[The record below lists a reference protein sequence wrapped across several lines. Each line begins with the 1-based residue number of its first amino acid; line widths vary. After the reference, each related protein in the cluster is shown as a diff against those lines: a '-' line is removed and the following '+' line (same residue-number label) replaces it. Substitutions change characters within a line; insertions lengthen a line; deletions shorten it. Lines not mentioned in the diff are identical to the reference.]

1 MAKKT
6 NKEKEDDKLTTF
18 QQQFIDIWFRMNFN
32 GRLAYKQLK
41 PHVTNETAD
50 AEASRILSTEKAKD
64 YIELKKEHI
73 RIKEEVELSWIVSQL
88 KSIVEDITS
97 QDITRFD
104 DEGRPLN
111 KTDHR
116 AKIEAIKTLAK
127 IAGLEAPIKQ
137 DITSNGQTLIPE
149 IKINIIQPIQD
160 NEEEES

>member
-6 NKEKEDDKLTTF
+6 NKEKEDDKLTPF

-64 YIELKKEHI
+64 YIELKKEQI

-88 KSIVEDITS
+88 KSIVEDITT

>member
-1 MAKKT
+1 MAKT
-6 NKEKEDDKLTTF
+6 NKKKEEEDKLTPF

-64 YIELKKEHI
+64 YIELKKEQI

-88 KSIVEDITS
+88 KNIVYDINT

-104 DEGRPLN
+104 NEGRPLN

-127 IAGLEAPIKQ
+127 ITGLEAPSKM
-137 DITSNGQTLIPE
+137 DVTSNGQSIIPE
-149 IKINIIQPIQD
+149 IKINIIQPKQD

>member
-64 YIELKKEHI
+64 YIELKKEQI

-88 KSIVEDITS
+88 KSIVEDITT